1 MSAAGRLFRHRDI
14 YDLDGTNELFLR
26 AVRENCAYQ
35 YRHNDKYRALLDAKG
50 FSPDML
56 QTYEDLAR
64 LPFLPTLLFK
74 NHELYTMPKYRM
86 IVKATSSGTGGKF
99 SRIGFELGGLW
110 NGAHMVLRVINRR
123 RLFSAVP
130 CNYVVFGYKPHRSNH
145 TAVTKT
151 AFGATLFTPSLRR
164 TYALQYRNGQY
175 TADLDAVAEAIQKYA
190 KSRFPLRFMGFPSY
204 TYFAMKLLEERGI
217 LLRLPKHSKIMLG
230 GGWKQ
235 FYREEVDKR
244 EFYDTAKRVFGV
256 DEGDI
261 VEFYGAVEHPI
272 LYCDCEKHHFHIPV
286 YSRVIIR
293 DPETLQP
300 LPNGRMG
307 LVNLISPMVRATPIL
322 SVMTDD
328 LGVLHD
334 GGECGCGCNSPF
346 LEIIGRV
353 GLKEIKTCA
362 AGAAELLIKQGG
374 GAK

>member
-1 MSAAGRLFRHRDI
+1 MSEAGKLFRHKEI
-14 YDLDGTNELFLR
+14 YDLDGTDNLFLR
-26 AVRENCAYQ
+26 AVRENCTYQ
-35 YRHNDKYRALLDAKG
+35 YRHNDKYRAILQSRG

-56 QTYEDLAR
+56 QTYEDIAS

-74 NHELYTMPKYRM
+74 SHELYSMPWRRM

-99 SRIGFELGGLW
+99 SRIGFEWGDLW

-130 CNYVVFGYKPHRSNH
+130 CNYVVFGYKPHKSNH

-151 AFGATLFTPSLRR
+151 AFGATLFTPSLHR
-164 TYALQYRNGQY
+164 TYALHYKDGKY
-175 TADLDAVAEAIQKYA
+175 SADLDAVAMAIQKYA

-204 TYFAMKLLEERGI
+204 TYFAMRLLDERGI
-217 LLRLPKHSKIMLG
+217 HLQLPKNSKIMLG

-235 FYREEVDKR
+235 FYREAVDKQ
-244 EFYDTAKRVFGV
+244 EFYDMAKKVFGV
-256 DEGDI
+256 DDSDI

-272 LYCDCEKHHFHIPV
+272 LYCDCEKHHFHIPI

-293 DPETLQP
+293 DPETLEP
-300 LPNGRMG
+300 LPNGKTG
-307 LVNLISPMVRATPIL
+307 LVNLISPMVKATPIL

-328 LGVLHD
+328 LGILHD
-334 GGECGCGCNSPF
+334 GSECGCGIQSPY

-362 AGAAELLIKQGG
+362 AGAAELLGTKGG
-374 GAK
+374 VL